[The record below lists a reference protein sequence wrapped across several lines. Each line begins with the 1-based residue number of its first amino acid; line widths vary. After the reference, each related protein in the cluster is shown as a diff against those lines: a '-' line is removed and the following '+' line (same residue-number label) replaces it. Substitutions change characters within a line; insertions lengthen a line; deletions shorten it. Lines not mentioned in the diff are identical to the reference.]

1 MRVPRVKNCRLSQ
14 KLKRILQSI
23 SFRSGTATRRC
34 KTKACTEE
42 NAIAPHSKVALGA
55 RSGMAPAAGP
65 LSSRSGFAAE
75 VAPVAPAAPA
85 NNNDCFA
92 TSSSN
97 AQSQPPGEAARGA
110 AGTVLAAV
118 RRANALHSTWWCRMD
133 CLPSDGWGACP
144 CCSNAHS
151 FLCARTFHV
160 AQQPRQPS
168 WRRMLLQLQ
177 LQHNEWEE
185 VRTGAKTK

>member
-133 CLPSDGWGACP
+133 CLPAMLGELVLAALTPIRFYVPGPSTSL
-144 CCSNAHS
+144 SNRGS
-151 FLCARTFHV
+151 LPGGGCFSSSSSSTM
-160 AQQPRQPS
+160 S
-168 WRRMLLQLQ
+168 
-177 LQHNEWEE
+177 
-185 VRTGAKTK
+185 GKK